1 MTGLDKDLGWRTEV
15 GNVSAAADGSAV
27 GQLQVLILTG
37 LNGTCCPSL
46 PPDMRTSIQDVQ
58 LWCALMPVLLLL

>member
-1 MTGLDKDLGWRTEV
+1 M
-15 GNVSAAADGSAV
+15 SAAADGSAV

-46 PPDMRTSIQDVQ
+46 PPDVRTSIQDVQ